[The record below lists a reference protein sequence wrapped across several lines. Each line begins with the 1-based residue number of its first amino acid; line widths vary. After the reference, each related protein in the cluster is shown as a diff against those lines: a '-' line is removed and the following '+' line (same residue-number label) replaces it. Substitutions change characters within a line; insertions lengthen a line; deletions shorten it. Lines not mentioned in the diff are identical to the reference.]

1 MQLKEG
7 DLALAYGPR
16 TESDGGIS
24 SNTFLLVQALR
35 PSQSSAA
42 LPHHLH
48 VLQSFFIPQTVASQA
63 QEVNLQ
69 LPLDNVT

>member
-16 TESDGGIS
+16 TESGVGIS

-35 PSQSSAA
+35 KFQSTTAS
-42 LPHHLH
+42 PHHLH
-48 VLQSFFIPQTVASQA
+48 VRHFLQILFIPRTLAHLLNV
-63 QEVNLQ
+63 VNVK
-69 LPLDNVT
+69 NSS